1 MGRVKLSFISMKA
14 KKSLGQNFLIDDNI
28 INKINDSIGATEKD
42 LIIEIGPGMGA
53 LTKKLKEKNANVIC
67 YEIDTDMKP
76 FLNKLEDAKTKVIYS
91 DILLSNIKD
100 DIKDMDFEN
109 LYVVGNLPYYIT
121 TPIIKYLINLRL
133 NIKEMVFMVQEEVAD
148 RFTALPNSKEYGSIT
163 LYLNYYFKIS
173 TFTNPVKWVIML
185 FKVSKFCFNPVPK
198 VESAIIKFTER
209 NDRPEVNEEKYFKLL
224 NDSFKM
230 KRKTLRNNL
239 SNYDYEKVKIIL
251 NKFNLNDTVRAEQ
264 LKEEVFIEISKI

>member
-76 FLNKLEDAKTKVIYS
+76 FLNKLEDDKTKVIYS
-91 DILLSNIKD
+91 DILLSNIKE

-121 TPIIKYLINLRL
+121 TPIIKYLIDLKL

-163 LYLNYYFKIS
+163 LYLKYYFNVTK
-173 TFTNPVKWVIML
+173 L

-209 NDRPEVNEEKYFKLL
+209 NDRPEVNVEKYFKLL

>member
-1 MGRVKLSFISMKA
+1 MSNRNIKA
-14 KKSLGQNFLIDDNI
+14 KKSLGQNFLVDNNI
-28 INKINDSIGATEKD
+28 INKINSSINATPKD

-53 LTKKLKEKNANVIC
+53 LTTVLKQKNAKIIC
-67 YEIDTDMKP
+67 YEIDTDMMP
-76 FLNKLEDAKTKVIYS
+76 YLNKLVDEKTKVIYQ
-91 DILLSNIKD
+91 DILESNIKK
-100 DIKDMDFEN
+100 DIENIAYEN
-109 LYVVGNLPYYIT
+109 LYIVGNLPYYIT
-121 TPIIKYLINLRL
+121 TSIIKYIIGLEL
-133 NIKEMVFMVQEEVAD
+133 NVEEMVFMVQEEVAD

-163 LYLNYYFKIS
+163 LYLKYYFNVTK
-173 TFTNPVKWVIML
+173 L